1 MIVRYVGRRV
11 VQAAFVL
18 WLAVTLAFV
27 AMQLT
32 PGDPAQA
39 LLAASGATPE
49 EVAARRARLGLDDPL
64 PVQYVRYLSDLLRG
78 NLGQSWLHGR
88 PVGRMILEQLPPT
101 LELALA
107 AMAIGVGVGLGLGL
121 LGAVR
126 QRSWLDTAV
135 TSVAVVSLST
145 PTSWSG
151 ILAILLF
158 SLHLGWLPSTGAG
171 DLRHLVLPA
180 LVLGFALSGS
190 VARLVRARV
199 VEVMG
204 EPFVLAA
211 RARGLPA
218 WRVLFIHA
226 LRAALAPALTV
237 VALQF
242 GFLLGGAVV
251 TESVFARRGLG
262 RLAVEAILWQDLP
275 VVRGIVV
282 FGALAYILVNLAA
295 DLALGWLDPR
305 LREKPA

>member
-1 MIVRYVGRRV
+1 MRYIGRRL

-27 AMQLT
+27 GLQLA

-49 EVAARRARLGLDDPL
+49 EIAERRAQLGLDEPFL
-64 PVQYVRYLSDLLRG
+64 AQYARYLMDLGRG
-78 NLGQSWLHGR
+78 DLGRSWLHGR
-88 PVGRMILEQLPPT
+88 PVGRMVLEQLPAT
-101 LELALA
+101 VELALA
-107 AMAIGVGVGLGLGL
+107 AMLVGVALGLGLGI

-126 QRSWLDTAV
+126 RSTWLDTAV
-135 TSVAVVSLST
+135 TAVAAVGLST

-158 SLHLGWLPSTGAG
+158 SLQLGWLPATGEG
-171 DLRHLVLPA
+171 GLRHLMLPA

-190 VARLVRARV
+190 IARLVRARV

-204 EPFVLAA
+204 EPFILAA
-211 RARGLPA
+211 RARGLPSP
-218 WRVLFIHA
+218 RVLGVHV
-226 LRAALAPALTV
+226 LRAALAPAITV
-237 VALQF
+237 IALQL

-262 RLAVEAILWQDLP
+262 KLAVEAILWRDLP
-275 VVRGIVV
+275 VVRGVV
-282 FGALAYILVNLAA
+282 VCGAIAYVLANLAA
-295 DLALGWLDPR
+295 DLVQAWLDPR
-305 LREKPA
+305 LREGLA